1 MYLISNTKI
10 YVLKMVFAYVK
21 QTSQRIIFRNT
32 AVSPLNIK
40 LHPQHLVVLE
50 YEGGDKSPESAPET
64 QKLRSK

>member
-1 MYLISNTKI
+1 
-10 YVLKMVFAYVK
+10 MVFAYVK